1 MLIYCIF
8 GVFGLFDVFVVLTS
22 VFSNFFFFYVSS
34 LLQILSNVDLKG
46 FISVRVKNKWEKKK
60 GLKDRSI
67 QTLVWWV

>member
-46 FISVRVKNKWEKKK
+46 FISVRVKNK
-60 GLKDRSI
+60 
-67 QTLVWWV
+67 